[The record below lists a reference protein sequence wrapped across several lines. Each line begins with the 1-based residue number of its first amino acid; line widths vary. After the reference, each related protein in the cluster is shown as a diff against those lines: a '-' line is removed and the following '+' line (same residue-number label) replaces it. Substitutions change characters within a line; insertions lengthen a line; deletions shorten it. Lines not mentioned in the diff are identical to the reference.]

1 MGLRMST
8 QLRRTSRRSRVFLVV
23 LIAVAGSAVSGA
35 AFWALLAKEHGL
47 VRARRE
53 TQEAELETQA
63 EQRVR
68 AIEQQFRS
76 DVVAMYS
83 AGRFI
88 TESGPGTLDGFRIVA
103 QQCMSSRENVLA
115 VLWMP
120 RVTPDERAAHEKTG
134 KEQVDANYQLKH
146 AQSED
151 DAGSASHG
159 DGDDCFP
166 VYFAEPFDQNKQW
179 LGLDL
184 AATTIYGGTL
194 TRTLETAGPIVSIP
208 IPWTDEAGEH
218 MVFFVA
224 RPMYH
229 NVLPEDTPATRR
241 EKLLGFVAVLIRADA
256 MIEGTLSH
264 FGNGIDIHVLRESD
278 SRRWEF
284 ACAYD
289 SRTRQTQYKRI
300 HAAGTDDAKG
310 LIRFTSLDVPGGTWA
325 IECFPT
331 KTAPIVRTSV
341 IPEVTVGFGLVL
353 TVMLAFYANTLL
365 GQTARVE
372 RLVVKRTDEVAF
384 ERFLLTTFLEN
395 SPDYIYF
402 KDANSRFIRVSKAL
416 ADYFGLGHPAEAIGK
431 TDADM
436 FDEQQAQQYMADE
449 RKIMETG
456 QPVVDKEE
464 EQAWPDGRVAWVST
478 TKVPLRN
485 PEDETIGTFGI
496 SRDITDRKRA
506 EVQLQAAKEA
516 AETANRAK
524 SDFLANMSHEIR
536 TPLNAII
543 GMTELVLDTELNQPQ
558 REYLKMVLGSG
569 EALVSIV
576 NDILDFSK
584 IDAGKL
590 DLVPTVFEL
599 RESLG
604 DAIRSLAFRAHAK
617 DLELVCHIQ
626 SDVLDRLIGDIGR
639 LRQIVVNLV
648 GNAVKFTDAGEV
660 VLEVEQQSRTED
672 EVLLHFIT
680 TDTGIGIPEDK
691 QAVIFGAFEQ
701 GDTSTTRRF
710 GGTGLGLAISSRLV
724 ELMGGRIWLESEVGR
739 GSRFHFTARFQP
751 ARGEQPVVSLARI
764 SGTRVMVVDDNA
776 TNRRILEEIL
786 RNWGMEPSSATGAR
800 EAQALLLQAQRSGNP
815 YPLVL
820 TDANMPDTDGFT
832 FAEMLKQDAELGSTI
847 IMMLTSGDRPG
858 DIARCE
864 QLGVSAYLL
873 KPVKQSELFDALA
886 MALGITAAEDE
897 VPGTLAGEPY
907 APVAALRVL
916 LAEDSLVNQKLAIG
930 ILERRGHTVVVAND
944 GREALAALTTQ
955 RFDIVL
961 MDVQMPQLDGI
972 EATAAIRAMEKETGT
987 HLPIVA
993 MTAHAMKGDRE
1004 RCLAAGMDAYVAKP
1018 VRARELLQAIG
1029 VVLAAAGGD
1038 PPAHGQVPG
1047 GDDE

>member
-1 MGLRMST
+1 MST
-8 QLRRTSRRSRVFLVV
+8 QPRRTSRRSRVILVV
-23 LIAVAGSAVSGA
+23 LIAVAGSAMSGA
-35 AFWALLAKEHGL
+35 AFWALVVKD
-47 VRARRE
+47 RRVV
-53 TQEAELETQA
+53 EAELGKEA
-63 EQRVR
+63 GDRAR
-68 AIEQQFRS
+68 AIEQQFSS
-76 DVVAMYS
+76 DVVGVYS
-83 AGRFI
+83 LSPFMI
-88 TESGPGTLDGFRIVA
+88 ESRPGTRDDFRTVAERSLNRLDDI
-103 QQCMSSRENVLA
+103 LA
-115 VLWMP
+115 VLWIP
-120 RVTPDERAAHEKTG
+120 RVTDNEREVHEEVG
-134 KEQVDANYQLKH
+134 QREFG
-146 AQSED
+146 D
-151 DAGSASHG
+151 DYRIRHVPPGDDTPADSHG
-159 DGDDCFP
+159 EGDDCFP
-166 VYFAEPFDQNKQW
+166 VYFVEPFEKNRQS
-179 LGLDL
+179 LGLDFASL
-184 AATTIYGGTL
+184 AVHQDTL
-194 TRTLETAGPIVSIP
+194 TKAIETGRPTVSKP
-208 IPWTDEAGEH
+208 VPWTDADGEH
-218 MVFFVA
+218 SVLIAA
-224 RPMYH
+224 RPMYYG
-229 NVLPEDTPATRR
+229 VGPEDTPETNR
-241 EKLLGFVAVLIRADA
+241 ERLLGFLTILIRADA
-256 MIEGTLSH
+256 MLERALGR
-264 FGNGIDIHVLRESD
+264 FGEGIDIHLLRQPD
-278 SRRWEF
+278 SQHWEF
-284 ACAYD
+284 VCAFD
-289 SRTRQTQYKRI
+289 SADGKTQFARI
-300 HAAGTDDAKG
+300 HALDAEEEAGA
-310 LIRFTSLDVPGGTWA
+310 IRFTPLDVPGGTWA
-325 IECFPT
+325 IECFPAGGAT
-331 KTAPIVRTSV
+331 VGRTS
-341 IPEVTVGFGLVL
+341 ILPEITLGFGLAL
-353 TVMLAFYANTLL
+353 TLMLAFYANTLL

-372 RLVVKRTDEVAF
+372 RLVVKRTDQVAF

-402 KDANSRFIRVSKAL
+402 KDANSHFIRVSKAL
-416 ADYFGLGHPAEAIGK
+416 ADYFGLRDSAEAIGK

-436 FDEQQAQQYMADE
+436 FDEQQAQRYMADE

-456 QPVVDKEE
+456 EPVVDKEE
-464 EQAWPDGRVAWVST
+464 KQAWPDGRVAWVST
-478 TKVPLRN
+478 TKVPLRS
-485 PEDETIGTFGI
+485 PEDEMIGTFGI

-506 EVQLQAAKEA
+506 ESQLQAAKET

-626 SDVLDRLIGDIGR
+626 SDVPDRLVGDIGR

-672 EVLLHFIT
+672 EVLLHFVT

-710 GGTGLGLAISSRLV
+710 GGTGLGLAISSRIV

-739 GSRFHFTARFQP
+739 GSRFHFTASFQP
-751 ARGEQPVVSLARI
+751 ASGEQSVVPFARV

-786 RNWGMEPSSATGAR
+786 RNWGMEPAPATGAR
-800 EAQALLLQAQRSGNP
+800 EAQTLLLQAHRSGNP

-873 KPVKQSELFDALA
+873 KPVKQSELFDAIV
-886 MALGITAAEDE
+886 MALGITAVEDE
-897 VPGTLAGEPY
+897 VPETLVGEPCARVGTLQ
-907 APVAALRVL
+907 VL
-916 LAEDSLVNQKLAIG
+916 LAEDSLVNQKLAVG
-930 ILERRGHTVVVAND
+930 ILERRGHTVFVAND
-944 GREALAALTTQ
+944 GHEALAALATQ
-955 RFDIVL
+955 PFDVVL
-961 MDVQMPQLDGI
+961 MDVQMPELDGI
-972 EATAAIRAMEKETGT
+972 EATAAIRAQEKETGA
-987 HLPIVA
+987 HVPIVA

-1018 VRARELLQAIG
+1018 IRARKLLEAIEA
-1029 VVLAAAGGD
+1029 VLAAATGD
-1038 PPAHGQVPG
+1038 PPADGQVPG
-1047 GDDE
+1047 DDDQ